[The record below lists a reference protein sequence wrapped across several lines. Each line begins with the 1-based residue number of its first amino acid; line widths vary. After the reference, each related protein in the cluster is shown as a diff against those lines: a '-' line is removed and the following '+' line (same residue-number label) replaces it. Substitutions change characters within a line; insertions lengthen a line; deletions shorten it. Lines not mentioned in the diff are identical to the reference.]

1 MKKKL
6 IIASIALAIATIS
19 MAQVSNLPSP
29 SGGEGGGPQ
38 SPWTLRQC
46 CDYAVEHNI
55 AIRQQANQ
63 RDQQALQ
70 LQTAKSSRLPDL
82 SASVGENFS
91 FGRGLT
97 ADNTY
102 TNTNTSS
109 TNFSVGTSVPLF
121 TGFQIP
127 NQIKL
132 NQLNLEAATAE
143 LEKAKNDICVQ
154 VAQAYVQILYDMEIA
169 DVAQRQIAIDSAQ
182 VARLQALLDVGRT
195 SEAELSQ
202 QRATLAQSRL
212 TATQAAGN
220 LRLAYL
226 ALTQLLEFESP
237 EGFSVERWKVDGER
251 WRENGLTAEGILLQP
266 STLNPPPV
274 DAIFADALASKPEI
288 QAATLR
294 VSAADRSI
302 DIARAGYMPT
312 LSFSAGLGTNYYTT
326 SGFKAD
332 GFGTQL
338 KNNFSQYLGFNLN
351 IPIFNRFQT
360 RNSIRSAKIDRENQL
375 LALDNTKKTLYKEI
389 QQAWYNAIAANEKL
403 RSSAQA
409 RQASAD
415 AFRLVQAK
423 YEAGK
428 ATITE
433 FNEAKNNYLK
443 TESDLTQARYE
454 YLYQLALL
462 QFYRGE
468 PLQLAATG
476 L

>member
-102 TNTNTSS
+102 SNTNTSS

-182 VARLQALLDVGRT
+182 VARLQALLNVGRT

-237 EGFSVERWKVDGER
+237 EGFSIVRPEILEMPDNSKS
-251 WRENGLTAEGILLQP
+251 LGIP
-266 STLNPPPV
+266 
-274 DAIFADALASKPEI
+274 DEIYADALASKPEI

-454 YLYQLALL
+454 YLYQQALL

-468 PLQLAATG
+468 PLQLVATG

>member
-102 TNTNTSS
+102 SNTNTSS

-212 TATQAAGN
+212 SATPADNN

-237 EGFSVERWKVDGER
+237 EGFSIVRPEILEMPDNSKS
-251 WRENGLTAEGILLQP
+251 LGIP
-266 STLNPPPV
+266 
-274 DAIFADALASKPEI
+274 DEIYADALASKPEI

-454 YLYQLALL
+454 YLYQQALL

-468 PLQLAATG
+468 PLQLVATG

>member
-1 MKKKL
+1 MKKYAL
-6 IIASIALAIATIS
+6 LSFIIYHLAF
-19 MAQVSNLPSP
+19 SP
-29 SGGEGGGPQ
+29 AGAQ
-38 SPWTLRQC
+38 SPWSLRQC

-70 LQTAKSSRLPDL
+70 LESAKASRLPDL
-82 SASVGENFS
+82 NASAGENFS

-109 TNFSVGTSVPLF
+109 TSFSVGTSVPIF

-132 NQLNLEAATAE
+132 NKLNLEAATAE
-143 LEKAKNDICVQ
+143 LEKAKNDIRVQ
-154 VAQAYVQILYDMEIA
+154 VAQAYVQILYDMEIV

-182 VARLQALLDVGRT
+182 VARLQALLDVGRA

-212 TATQAAGN
+212 TATQADNN

-226 ALTQLLEFESP
+226 ALTQLLELPSP
-237 EGFSVERWKVDGER
+237 EGFSIERPAVTVGDGSPVA
-251 WRENGLTAEGILLQP
+251 TAQGP
-266 STLNPPPV
+266 
-274 DAIFADALASKPEI
+274 DAIFADAVATKPEI
-288 QAATLR
+288 QAAALR
-294 VSAADRSI
+294 VTAADRSI

-312 LSFSAGLGTNYYTT
+312 LSFNAGLGTNYYTT

-338 KNNFSQYLGFNLN
+338 KNNFSQYLGFNLS

-389 QQAWYNAIAANEKL
+389 QTAWYNNIAAAEKL
-403 RSSAQA
+403 RSSDEA

-454 YLYQLALL
+454 YLYQQALL

-468 PLQLAATG
+468 PLQLASAG